1 MKRPYHQL
9 QFLILVFAFT
19 AILGRMITLP
29 APILVM
35 WRVGLAAI
43 IMLVWLAISK
53 RAPIKMD
60 RPFVI
65 RAVAIGFILGMHW
78 ITFFGSIQLANISI
92 CLAGMASTSFFTSL
106 TEPLIER
113 KRPKT
118 SELLLGLMVIPGLLL
133 VAGAS
138 WDHALGLGCA
148 LLSAL
153 FASLF
158 PVLNRKFAL
167 TGIAPQ
173 TVTLYEM
180 TGAVLV
186 CATFATVVGYPVFDH
201 LPTASDWLWLSILA
215 SVCTVWAF
223 SFHIKLLEKF
233 TAFTSNLA
241 MNFEP
246 VYGIILA
253 AIIFREYEELHPLF
267 YLGATCIL
275 AANIIHAF
283 INKKSTQLNPAPGE
297 LPIN

>member
-1 MKRPYHQL
+1 MRRPYHQL
-9 QFLILVFAFT
+9 QFLIFVYAFT
-19 AILGRMITLP
+19 AILGRMISLP
-29 APILVM
+29 APILVL

-43 IMLVWLAISK
+43 IMLIWLAISK
-53 RAPIKMD
+53 RAPIKME
-60 RPFVI
+60 RAFII
-65 RAVAIGFILGMHW
+65 RALGIGLILGMHW
-78 ITFFGSIQLANISI
+78 ITFFGSIQLANISV
-92 CLAGMASTSFFTSL
+92 CLAGMASTSFFTSM

-113 KRPKT
+113 RKPKI

-133 VAGAS
+133 IVGAS

-148 LLSAL
+148 LISAL

-167 TGIAPQ
+167 SGTAPQ
-173 TVTLYEM
+173 TLTLYEM
-180 TGAVLV
+180 FRAVVV
-186 CATFATVVGYPVFDH
+186 CLIFTSIAGIPVLEH
-201 LPTASDWLWLSILA
+201 LPTGMDWVWLTVLSV
-215 SVCTVWAF
+215 VCTVWAF

-253 AIIFREYEELHPLF
+253 ALIFHEYRELNSLF
-267 YLGATCIL
+267 YLGATFIL

-283 INKKSTQLNPAPGE
+283 INKKTTHHTSVPSE
-297 LPIN
+297 LPID